1 MSELWVY
8 VGREQKA
15 YICGY
20 ESKAGTP
27 ILVVEAEFYRLSKK
41 KAMMFITE
49 NDRVTYLCFVQHLIV
64 SLA

>member
-1 MSELWVY
+1 LSELWVY

-41 KAMMFITE
+41 KS
-49 NDRVTYLCFVQHLIV
+49 NDVHHRK
-64 SLA
+64 

>member
-27 ILVVEAEFYRLSKK
+27 ILVVEAEFYRLSKI
-41 KAMMFITE
+41 KAMFITE
-49 NDRVTYLCFVQHLIV
+49 NDSVTYLCFVQHLIV